1 MKRLLAVILVLS
13 LLSFGSYS
21 LGANNNINNVIVL
34 MYHHILP
41 KKDMVGPWKNNSA
54 VLALEDFQK
63 QMMYLYDNGYTIL
76 TLKDF
81 KDYIYENKPI
91 PSNSVLITF
100 DDGYKSNFEYAY
112 PILKKYNFKA
122 TIFLIS
128 SQIQNYYEKFDSK
141 KLQFCSVVELETC
154 SDVFTYGDHTYNLHR
169 KDGETNLPYMKFK
182 SYEDIK
188 NDITLSE
195 SILSKYIDI
204 DTKALA
210 YPYGAYTDTSQQIL
224 KEKDYKLAFLTA
236 KGKVTKVTNP
246 YYIRRYGIS
255 DNENF
260 YSLF

>member
-21 LGANNNINNVIVL
+21 LGANNNINNVTVL

-41 KKDMVGPWKNNSA
+41 KKDIVGCWENNSA
-54 VLALEDFQK
+54 VLSLEDFHE
-63 QMMYLYDNGYTIL
+63 QMNYLYENGNTIL

-81 KDYIYENKPI
+81 KDYIYEDKPI
-91 PSNSVLITF
+91 PSDSVLITF
-100 DDGYKSNFEYAY
+100 DDGYKSNVEYAY
-112 PILKKYNFKA
+112 PILKEYNFNA

-128 SQIQNYYEKFDSK
+128 SQIQDCYEKFNPK
-141 KLQFCSVVELETC
+141 KLQYCCVSELKAC

-169 KDGETNLPYMKFK
+169 IDNETNLPYMKFK

-188 NDITLSE
+188 NDITISE
-195 SILSKYIDI
+195 AILSKYIDI

-210 YPYGAYTDTSQQIL
+210 YPYGAYTNTSQQLL

-236 KGKVTKVTNP
+236 KGKVTKVTDR
-246 YYIRRYGIS
+246 YYIRRYSIS
-255 DNENF
+255 NNENF

>member
-1 MKRLLAVILVLS
+1 MKKLLAVILVLS

-21 LGANNNINNVIVL
+21 LGANNNINTVTVL

-41 KKDMVGPWKNNSA
+41 KKDIVGPWENNSA
-54 VLALEDFQK
+54 VLSLEDFHE
-63 QMMYLYDNGYTIL
+63 QMKYLYDNGYTIL
-76 TLKDF
+76 TLKEF
-81 KDYIYENKPI
+81 KDYIYEDKPI

-100 DDGYKSNFEYAY
+100 DDGYKSNIEYAY
-112 PILKKYNFKA
+112 TILKKYNFNA
-122 TIFLIS
+122 TIFLITS
-128 SQIQNYYEKFDSK
+128 RIQDYQEKFDPK
-141 KLQFCSVVELETC
+141 KLQFCSAIELEIC

-188 NDITLSE
+188 DDITISE
-195 SILSKYIDI
+195 TILSKYIDI

-210 YPYGAYTDTSQQIL
+210 YPYGAYTKTSQKIL

-236 KGKVTKVTNP
+236 KGKVTKKTNP

-255 DNENF
+255 NNENF